1 LQQVHADDYDDDDVD
16 VVRRSLWTAATN
28 GHMFI
33 PKVTYAMENHGGMIS
48 TKEKTDSSARAV
60 W

>member
-1 LQQVHADDYDDDDVD
+1 LQQVHDDDYDYDYDDDDDVD

-33 PKVTYAMENHGGMIS
+33 PKVMYAMENHGGMIS
-48 TKEKTDSSARAV
+48 TKENS
-60 W
+60 